1 MILFMFCSNHNIYI
15 YIHIRPCYDLV
26 MKCDLCVLLYGTI
39 YLLFNWK
46 PLFLLYIDKPV
57 LPYRYNVAI
66 KCATITP
73 GTNG

>member
-1 MILFMFCSNHNIYI
+1 
-15 YIHIRPCYDLV
+15 
-26 MKCDLCVLLYGTI
+26 MKRDLCVLLYGTI
-39 YLLFNWK
+39 DLLFNWK